1 MSHEPEPSTAAS
13 IRRFVL
19 QRLLLAVPTVFGVV
33 TLVFLL
39 IHLIPGDPV
48 EVMLGET
55 ARVADKAR
63 LRHQLGL
70 DRPLPIQYARY
81 LRRLAR
87 ADLGR
92 SLHSGRPVR
101 RMIVARYPA
110 TLELAA
116 AALVVALALAVPLA
130 VLAAARPWS
139 PVDGL
144 CRGLALLGAA
154 LPNFWL
160 GPLLILVFALG
171 LEWAPVSGRGG
182 VAHLVLP
189 AVTLGTGM
197 AALLTRML
205 RANLLERLSDDYIR
219 TARAKG
225 ASEPRVLLRH
235 ALRNAALPVVTVLG
249 LQAGALLAGAIITET
264 IFAWPG
270 IGRLT
275 LLAIQ
280 TRDYPL
286 VQGCILVIAL
296 SYVAIN
302 LGTDVLY
309 GIIDPRVEERP

>member
-1 MSHEPEPSTAAS
+1 MACEEGGRSQDMHRYLT
-13 IRRFVL
+13 RRL
-19 QRLLLAVPTVFGVV
+19 ALAVPTVFGVV

-39 IHLIPGDPV
+39 IHLVPGDPV

-55 ARVADKAR
+55 ARAADKVR

-70 DRPLPIQYARY
+70 DRPLLVQYARY
-81 LRRLAR
+81 LRHLAR

-110 TLELAA
+110 TVQLAG
-116 AALVVALALAVPLA
+116 AALFFALLIAIPLGIA
-130 VLAAARPWS
+130 AAARPRS
-139 PVDGL
+139 VLDTVG
-144 CRGLALLGAA
+144 RGVAVLGTSI
-154 LPNFWL
+154 PNFWL
-160 GPLLILVFALG
+160 GPLLILVFAIE
-171 LEWAPVSGRGG
+171 LEWTPVSGRGG
-182 VAHLVLP
+182 LMHLVLP
-189 AVTLGTGM
+189 AVTLGLGM
-197 AALLTRML
+197 AAILTRML
-205 RANLLERLSDDYIR
+205 RATLLERLSEDYIR

-225 ASEPRVLLRH
+225 ASPPRVLLHH
-235 ALRNAALPVVTVLG
+235 ALRNAALPVITVLG

-286 VQGCILVIAL
+286 VQGCMLVIAL

-302 LGTDVLY
+302 LGTDLLY
-309 GIIDPRVEERP
+309 GLIDPRLRTRP

>member
-1 MSHEPEPSTAAS
+1 M
-13 IRRFVL
+13 RRYVL
-19 QRLLLAVPTVFGVV
+19 HRLLLAVPTVFGVI

-39 IHLIPGDPV
+39 IHLVPGDPV
-48 EVMLGET
+48 DVMLGET
-55 ARVADKAR
+55 ARAADKVR

-110 TLELAA
+110 TIELAGG
-116 AALVVALALAVPLA
+116 ALLVA
-130 VLAAARPWS
+130 VLLAAPLGIVAAARRGS
-139 PVDGL
+139 LFDAL
-144 CRGLALLGAA
+144 CRSIAVVGAA
-154 LPNFWL
+154 MPNFWL
-160 GPLLILVFALG
+160 GPLLILVFAIA

-182 VAHLVLP
+182 VAHLALP
-189 AVTLGTGM
+189 ALTLGMGM
-197 AALLTRML
+197 AAGLTRML
-205 RANLLERLSDDYIR
+205 RATLLDRLADDYIR

-225 ASEPRVLLRH
+225 ASEPRVVLTH
-235 ALRNAALPVVTVLG
+235 ALRNAVLPVVTVLG

-286 VQGCILVIAL
+286 VQGCMLVIAL
-296 SYVAIN
+296 TYVVIN
-302 LGTDVLY
+302 LCTDLLY
-309 GIIDPRVEERP
+309 GVIDPRLRTRQ

>member
-1 MSHEPEPSTAAS
+1 M
-13 IRRFVL
+13 RRYVL
-19 QRLLLAVPTVFGVV
+19 QRLLLAVPTVLGVL

-39 IHLIPGDPV
+39 IHFIPGDPV
-48 EVMLGET
+48 DVMLGEA
-55 ARVADKAR
+55 ARPADKLR

-70 DRPLPIQYARY
+70 DRPLPLQYARY

-110 TLELAA
+110 TLELAGA
-116 AALVVALALAVPLA
+116 AVLVAVLLAVPLGIVAALRPRSTLDSVCRGVA
-130 VLAAARPWS
+130 VLGTSVPS
-139 PVDGL
+139 
-144 CRGLALLGAA
+144 
-154 LPNFWL
+154 FWL
-160 GPLLILVFALG
+160 GPLLILVFAIG
-171 LEWAPVSGRGG
+171 LEWAPVSGRDGL
-182 VAHLVLP
+182 AHLVLP
-189 AVTLGTGM
+189 ALTLGIGM
-197 AALLTRML
+197 AAILIRML
-205 RANLLERLSDDYIR
+205 RATLLERLSEDYIR

-225 ASEPRVLLRH
+225 AGEARVVLTH
-235 ALRNAALPVVTVLG
+235 ALRNAVLPVVTVLG

-286 VQGCILVIAL
+286 VQGCMLVIAL
-296 SYVAIN
+296 SYVVIN
-302 LGTDVLY
+302 LATDLLY
-309 GIIDPRVEERP
+309 GAIDPRLRARP

>member
-1 MSHEPEPSTAAS
+1 M
-13 IRRFVL
+13 RRFL
-19 QRLLLAVPTVFGVV
+19 LSRLLLAVPTIFGVI

-39 IHLIPGDPV
+39 IHLVPGDPV
-48 EVMLGET
+48 DVMLGET
-55 ARVADKAR
+55 ARAADKVR

-70 DRPLPIQYARY
+70 DRPLPMQYARY

-116 AALVVALALAVPLA
+116 GALLVAVLLAAPLGI
-130 VLAAARPWS
+130 LAAARPGS
-139 PVDGL
+139 PLDAL
-144 CRGLALLGAA
+144 SRGIAVVGAA
-154 LPNFWL
+154 TPNFWL
-160 GPLLILVFALG
+160 GPLLILVFAIA

-182 VAHLVLP
+182 LDHLVLP
-189 AVTLGTGM
+189 ALTLGLGM
-197 AALLTRML
+197 AAVLTRML
-205 RANLLERLSDDYIR
+205 RATLLDRLGDDYIR

-225 ASEPRVLLRH
+225 ASAPRVLLNH
-235 ALRNAALPVVTVLG
+235 ALRNAVLPVVTVLG

-264 IFAWPG
+264 VFAWPG

-296 SYVAIN
+296 TYVVIN
-302 LGTDVLY
+302 LGTDLLY
-309 GIIDPRVEERP
+309 GIVDPRLRMQP

>member
-1 MSHEPEPSTAAS
+1 M
-13 IRRFVL
+13 RRYVL
-19 QRLLLAVPTVFGVV
+19 YRLLLAVPTVFGVI

-48 EVMLGET
+48 DVMLGET
-55 ARVADKAR
+55 ARAADKVR

-81 LRRLAR
+81 LRGLAR
-87 ADLGR
+87 ANLGR

-110 TLELAA
+110 TLELT
-116 AALVVALALAVPLA
+116 
-130 VLAAARPWS
+130 
-139 PVDGL
+139 
-144 CRGLALLGAA
+144 GAA
-154 LPNFWL
+154 LLVAVLLAAPLGILAATRPGSLLDAVCRGFAIAGASVPNFWL
-160 GPLLILVFALG
+160 GPLLILIFAIT
-171 LEWAPVSGRGG
+171 LEWAPVSGRDGL
-182 VAHLVLP
+182 AHLLLP
-189 AVTLGTGM
+189 ALTLGMGM
-197 AALLTRML
+197 AAVLIRML
-205 RANLLERLSDDYIR
+205 RATLLDRLGDDYIR

-225 ASEPRVLLRH
+225 ASPRRVVLTH
-235 ALRNAALPVVTVLG
+235 ALRNAVLPVVTVLG

-296 SYVAIN
+296 TYVVIN
-302 LGTDVLY
+302 LCTDLLY
-309 GIIDPRVEERP
+309 GVIDPRLRTHP

>member
-1 MSHEPEPSTAAS
+1 M
-13 IRRFVL
+13 RRYVL
-19 QRLLLAVPTVFGVV
+19 RRLLLAVPTVFGVI

-39 IHLIPGDPV
+39 IHLVPGDPV
-48 EVMLGET
+48 DVMLGET
-55 ARVADKAR
+55 ARAADKVR

-70 DRPLPIQYARY
+70 DRPLPVQYARY
-81 LRRLAR
+81 LRHLAA

-116 AALVVALALAVPLA
+116 GALLVA
-130 VLAAARPWS
+130 VLLAAPLGVIAAARPGS
-139 PVDGL
+139 PLDAL
-144 CRGLALLGAA
+144 CRGVAIAGASM
-154 LPNFWL
+154 PNFWL
-160 GPLLILVFALG
+160 GPLLILIFAIA

-182 VAHLVLP
+182 LQHLALP
-189 AVTLGTGM
+189 ALTLGMGM
-197 AALLTRML
+197 AAVLTRML
-205 RANLLERLSDDYIR
+205 RATLLDRLGDDYIR

-225 ASEPRVLLRH
+225 ASEPRVLLTH
-235 ALRNAALPVVTVLG
+235 ALRNAVLPVVTVLG

-286 VQGCILVIAL
+286 VQGCMLVIAL
-296 SYVAIN
+296 TYVIIN
-302 LGTDVLY
+302 LCTDLLY
-309 GIIDPRVEERP
+309 GVIDPRLRGTR

>member
-1 MSHEPEPSTAAS
+1 M
-13 IRRFVL
+13 RRYVL
-19 QRLLLAVPTVFGVV
+19 HRLLLAVPTVFGVI

-39 IHLIPGDPV
+39 IHLVPGDPV
-48 EVMLGET
+48 DVMLGET
-55 ARVADKAR
+55 ARAADKVR

-110 TLELAA
+110 TIELAGG
-116 AALVVALALAVPLA
+116 ALLVA
-130 VLAAARPWS
+130 VLLAAPLGIVAAARRGS
-139 PVDGL
+139 LVDTL
-144 CRGLALLGAA
+144 CRSIAVGGATM
-154 LPNFWL
+154 PNFWL
-160 GPLLILVFALG
+160 GPLLILIFAIA

-182 VAHLVLP
+182 VQHLALP
-189 AVTLGTGM
+189 ALTLGMGM
-197 AALLTRML
+197 AAVLTRML
-205 RANLLERLSDDYIR
+205 RGTLLDRLGDDYIR

-225 ASEPRVLLRH
+225 ASEPRVVLTH
-235 ALRNAALPVVTVLG
+235 ALRNAVLPVVTVLG

-286 VQGCILVIAL
+286 VQGCMLVIAL
-296 SYVAIN
+296 TYVVIN
-302 LGTDVLY
+302 LCTDLLY
-309 GIIDPRVEERP
+309 GVIDPRLRTRQ

>member
-1 MSHEPEPSTAAS
+1 M
-13 IRRFVL
+13 RRYL
-19 QRLLLAVPTVFGVV
+19 LSRLFLAVPTVFGVV

-39 IHLIPGDPV
+39 IHLVPGDPV
-48 EVMLGET
+48 DVMLGET
-55 ARVADKAR
+55 ARAADKVR

-116 AALVVALALAVPLA
+116 GALFFA
-130 VLAAARPWS
+130 VLLAAPLGIAAAARPNS
-139 PVDGL
+139 LLDAL
-144 CRGLALLGAA
+144 CRGGALVGAA

-160 GPLLILVFALG
+160 GPLLILMFAIAV
-171 LEWAPVSGRGG
+171 EWAPVSGRDGL
-182 VAHLVLP
+182 AHLVLP
-189 AVTLGTGM
+189 ALTLGMGM
-197 AALLTRML
+197 AAVLIRML
-205 RANLLERLSDDYIR
+205 RATLLERLGDDYIR

-225 ASEPRVLLRH
+225 ASEPRVVLTH
-235 ALRNAALPVVTVLG
+235 ALRNAVLPVVTVLG
-249 LQAGALLAGAIITET
+249 LQAGGLLAGAIITET
-264 IFAWPG
+264 VFAWPG

-286 VQGCILVIAL
+286 VQGCMLVIAL
-296 SYVAIN
+296 TYVLIN
-302 LGTDVLY
+302 LCTDLLY
-309 GIIDPRVEERP
+309 GAIDPRLRTRQ